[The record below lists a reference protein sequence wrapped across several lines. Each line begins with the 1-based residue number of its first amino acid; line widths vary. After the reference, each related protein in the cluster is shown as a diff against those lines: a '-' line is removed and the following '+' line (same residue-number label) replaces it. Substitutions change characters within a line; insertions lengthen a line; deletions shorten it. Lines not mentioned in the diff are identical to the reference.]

1 MNEQFNSWA
10 DSLRGNKPLADVI
23 ADAAKAN
30 TKAAGN
36 TTTSYTATTATHPG
50 SGNRNSVPAM
60 HLGRG
65 YRYGN
70 ITWFPVWTDAP
81 VVQRDYIT
89 EAGGAKVA
97 VVEGDVPSVGFL
109 NIKNDCD
116 QPVLL
121 LEGTLLEGGWQHRAV
136 TQTVVVAAKS
146 TTQLPVVCVE
156 AGRWGGVATQKLGTR
171 RAPAGVRSAIR
182 GMRKSTGG
190 AFMQSAPDQGEVWNK
205 VRQFGVINNKVRPT
219 ESLVEMRDELEAEI
233 AALKLEKPQALFGQR
248 GVVVAIAGYPLAVE
262 VFDHPDTLAERL
274 ESILDAYLPE
284 SLIQPFKTC
293 RSQMARDFVERIER
307 LGVDQAQNDGRLRNR
322 PDKYVAAEAV
332 LRNGSLLH
340 MSALNPA
347 HELVGVA

>member
-1 MNEQFNSWA
+1 MNEQFNTWA
-10 DSLRGNKPLADVI
+10 DSLRGNKSIAAVI
-23 ADAAKAN
+23 VDASA
-30 TKAAGN
+30 TTPKAAGK
-36 TTTSYTATTATHPG
+36 TTSSNNAR
-50 SGNRNSVPAM
+50 SGRSNGKSVPGM

-70 ITWFPVWTDAP
+70 ITWFPIWTDAH
-81 VVQRDYIT
+81 VVDRDYIT
-89 EAGGAKVA
+89 DTVAGKVA

-156 AGRWGGVATQKLGTR
+156 AGRWGGAVTQKLGTR

-182 GMRKSTGG
+182 GVRKSTGG
-190 AFMQSAPDQGEVWNK
+190 QFMQAAPDQGEVWNK
-205 VRQFGVINNKVRPT
+205 VREFGERNNKIRPT
-219 ESLVEMRDELEAEI
+219 ESLVEMRNEIEAEI
-233 AALKLEKPQALFGQR
+233 AALKFEKPLPLYGQR
-248 GVVVAIAGYPLAVE
+248 GALIAIGGIPLAIE

-284 SLIQPFKTC
+284 SLTKRYKAC
-293 RSQMARDFVERIER
+293 RSQMARDFIERIER
-307 LGVDQAQNDGRLRNR
+307 VGVDQPELDGRLRNR

-332 LRNGSLLH
+332 FRNGSLLH
-340 MSALNPA
+340 MSALNAA
-347 HELVGVA
+347 HELVLTA